1 MVKTVRKIWE
11 IVKRFKRRCQSK
23 GWQVIEREDIIK
35 RNGEFHN
42 ILWTRNIQ
50 PSTFKSIAVKE
61 TSTIQEDTSYRPI
74 DVAYNAWICATP
86 LSDSLKQTIAKKPKL
101 LKRNA
106 VYDLSQICAKGAAG
120 KLNKTGSEVLQE
132 FESFLKDE
140 LQSELNPIQM
150 QVHKGVL

>member
-42 ILWTRNIQ
+42 ILWIRKIQ
-50 PSTFKSIAVKE
+50 PSTFKSVAAKE

-74 DVAYNAWICATP
+74 DVAYNAWICAKP
-86 LSDSLKQTIAKKPKL
+86 LSDSVKQTIARNPEL
-101 LKRNA
+101 LDRNA
-106 VYDLSQICAKGAAG
+106 VYDLSQICANGVAG
-120 KLNKTGSEVLQE
+120 KLNKTGSEVFQE
-132 FESFLKDE
+132 FESFLKGE
-140 LQSELNPIQM
+140 FRSELNPIQNH
-150 QVHKGVL
+150 VNKEGL